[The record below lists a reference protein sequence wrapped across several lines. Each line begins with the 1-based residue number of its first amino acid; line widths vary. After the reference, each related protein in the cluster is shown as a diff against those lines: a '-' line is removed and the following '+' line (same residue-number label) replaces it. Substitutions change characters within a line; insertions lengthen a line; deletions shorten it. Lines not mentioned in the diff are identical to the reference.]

1 MNPWHDFEKERVTP
15 EKFVSLIEIPKKCHK
30 KYELDKKTGL
40 IRLDRILFTSTHY
53 PQNYGFIPLTLSD
66 DGDPLD
72 VLVLCGETISPATLV
87 TCYPI
92 GVITMIDDD
101 LLDEK
106 IIAVPIQDPTYTD
119 YYDIQELPK
128 HIFDEMMHFFEVY
141 KTLEHK
147 KTTVKDIFHRDEA
160 MDIIN
165 KCLEQYSIFIKNG
178 KKKHK

>member
-1 MNPWHDFEKERVTP
+1 MNIWHDIAPARITAKKFEA
-15 EKFVSLIEIPKKCHK
+15 FIEIPKGSKI
-30 KYELDKKTGL
+30 KYELDNDTGVL
-40 IRLDRILFTSTHY
+40 SLDRVLYTSTVY
-53 PQNYGFIPLTLSD
+53 PANYGFIPRTFAD

-92 GVITMIDDD
+92 GVIKMIDGGS
-101 LLDEK
+101 LDEK
-106 IIAVPIQDPTYTD
+106 IIAIPVSDPTYNQ

-147 KTTVKDIFHRDEA
+147 QTTVKEIWHRDEA

-165 KCLEQYSIFIKNG
+165 KCIDAYKTIFCG
-178 KKKHK
+178 K